1 MNIGICYYTPPQKKK
16 PDAAIKV
23 DKMQDH
29 FILIWEFGPQKI
41 FPNAKIHIES
51 HD

>member
-1 MNIGICYYTPPQKKK
+1 MNIGICYYTPQTKE
-16 PDAAIKV
+16 ASIKV

-29 FILIWEFGPQKI
+29 FILSWEFGPQKI
-41 FPNAKIHIES
+41 FPNPKIHIES